1 MPCTC
6 CTPPCTQAVF
16 YDVQHFLD
24 LYDRIFPATYLDPLK
39 SPGPGY
45 EVLQAYAAVF
55 QRVSLAVARLDCGAH
70 ILQSFGATLP
80 TVVLT
85 FTRADALAGTM
96 TLKAGTVCTTSKGG
110 RDFITTQ
117 DVVFGIGDL
126 GPHDVPAVGALP
138 AFEFNVPGRVI
149 AADGEVLPGDIDTIK
164 TPLMDPP
171 FPPVGLPNFS
181 VQQIPDACGGQPPM
195 LDGLGNDR
203 GLPRAPGESDDA
215 YKIRIR
221 QLPDTVSPDAI
232 VRAVT
237 NYLAPFGVTF
247 DFIETFDPAYQTC
260 WDCPSPNAG
269 TPTFQ
274 AAPVPN
280 IDTNLFV
287 YDDPRPPYPPFRNR
301 WLGDEDY
308 RGAFIIVV
316 PNLPAFSD
324 LGFAWDDTAMTPTDL
339 LTADGFRSVGAYDL
353 DANYTASSAGFY
365 DGFDLG
371 KAAVYKGLLDMLN
384 RIKAGG
390 VLAVVELQGQ

>member
-1 MPCTC
+1 MPA
-6 CTPPCTQAVF
+6 PPCTQCVF

-24 LYDRIFPATYLDPLK
+24 LYNRIFPATYLDPLK
-39 SPGPGY
+39 SPGPGWD
-45 EVLQAYAAVF
+45 VFQAYARLF
-55 QRVSLAVARLDCGAH
+55 QRISLAVARLDCGAH
-70 ILQSFGATLP
+70 ILQSFGAALP
-80 TVVLT
+80 TVTLT
-85 FTRADALAGTM
+85 FTRSDDLAGVM
-96 TLKAGTVCTTSKGG
+96 ILKAGTVCTTSNGG

-117 DVVFGIGDL
+117 DITFGIGDL

-138 AFEFNVPGRVI
+138 AFEFNVPGQVI
-149 AADGEVLPGDIDTIK
+149 ALSGEVLLGDIDTVK

-181 VQQIPDACGGQPPM
+181 VQQIPDAEGGQPPM
-195 LDGLGNDR
+195 LDGLGGDR
-203 GLPRAPGESDDA
+203 GLPRNAGESDSA

-237 NYLAPFGVTF
+237 AYLAPLGATF

-269 TPTFQ
+269 TPTYQ
-274 AAPVPN
+274 MAPVPI
-280 IDTNLFV
+280 IDTNLFA
-287 YDDPRPPYPPFRNR
+287 YDDPRPAYPPFRNR
-301 WLGDEDY
+301 WLGDEDF

-316 PNLPAFSD
+316 PNFPAFED
-324 LGFAWDDTAMTPTDL
+324 NGFAYDDTATTPADL
-339 LTADGFRSVGAYDL
+339 LTTEGYRSVGAYDL
-353 DANYTASSAGFY
+353 DANYTASHAGFY

-371 KAAVYKGLLDMLN
+371 KAAVYKGLLELLN

-390 VLAVVELQGQ
+390 VLAAVELQGQ